1 MQSDIRN
8 YNDIVDRISRLHT
21 QLLQDVGPSNS
32 RGNEDLENFV
42 EETRTMSASIKRR
55 IEALRRQ
62 PVDARSQLF
71 GTPKLSLCRP
81 SSSRPSGNSKERRNF
96 IATSTRTEWLGSSRL
111 VRSFNTCSI
120 CGYCLTDATLSV
132 NPNATQDEIDRVV
145 NDNASG
151 QVFAQALMDNR
162 FAESQGTYREVQQRH
177 EEILRINK
185 TIAELAQLF
194 NDVR

>member
-1 MQSDIRN
+1 M
-8 YNDIVDRISRLHT
+8 
-21 QLLQDVGPSNS
+21 
-32 RGNEDLENFV
+32 
-42 EETRTMSASIKRR
+42 
-55 IEALRRQ
+55 
-62 PVDARSQLF
+62 
-71 GTPKLSLCRP
+71 
-81 SSSRPSGNSKERRNF
+81 
-96 IATSTRTEWLGSSRL
+96 
-111 VRSFNTCSI
+111 
-120 CGYCLTDATLSV
+120 
-132 NPNATQDEIDRVV
+132 